1 MAYSYAQRGVCR
13 LRLYSAK
20 KAARGRISKNRD
32 HLMSE
37 FRYKN
42 QTASW
47 AAVSFLKI
55 LSKQI
60 PVNAVEKMSK
70 IWLRMRGSVEN
81 KELERCWDTTGLNKM
96 LMRFRNYSLCF
107 GGDA

>member
-1 MAYSYAQRGVCR
+1 MT
-13 LRLYSAK
+13 
-20 KAARGRISKNRD
+20 
-32 HLMSE
+32 E
-37 FRYKN
+37 FRGGG
-42 QTASW
+42 

-81 KELERCWDTTGLNKM
+81 KELERC
-96 LMRFRNYSLCF
+96 
-107 GGDA
+107 